1 MDARARKESRQG
13 RRSRDTRDTKTDG
26 QFAISKVSDPVT
38 SSNVIRLRSRD
49 VRRILPTRPKTPE
62 STPEQEED
70 ELSQLRDREIS
81 ILGEMGGANEAL
93 GYAAGGEES
102 PVINTTEEE
111 QVDKAIIKG
120 ALQMD
125 KEKENTQRKKDHV
138 YESPSG
144 APTLPGTLALPL
156 ITLDSDE
163 EPSIKVPELAIK
175 ADLTSELKSTT
186 GGTENLYLNLTPS
199 ETEEASKEAEGLG
212 AEANHSQAAAL
223 LAELEE
229 LQQEAK
235 VTDVGVVPPKLDLA
249 AKLEEDDIS
258 SSHPANPEQP
268 LSYGAVMATAHPAP
282 EAGTHVIDVEKQET
296 ALIGGQ
302 ANPGAINLKADGG
315 ARPKVLGNPLMPFR
329 VQPQF
334 DFYLPGGKRVSQ
346 NVAYKINDLTPQG
359 NSALM
364 IRLPKLQEKY
374 GQEIYM
380 LDQQTGYL
388 YQQHGLTGG
397 FEPVAEQ
404 GHLHPT
410 ESIWADMSEVSR
422 KEYLRENNLNHELT
436 RDNDTNKSKITSTP
450 VIQPN
455 TLEKRPDGEKIKGLG
470 EGDGFSPIVKEA
482 DAPKKPPRLEDAPR
496 PRPNPT
502 PRTVIHKV
510 NDEGKDQVE
519 NVKTPPA
526 SVAAKIKEMMESEIT
541 SLKAPKTPMPTIP
554 LNIDPAVLNRR
565 RSEMIAR
572 LPKDVHIPAA
582 TGTSPLQLIEDE
594 GYYLRKLREVQEAKI
609 KVVSL
614 RRQHNLM
621 GYGSEITEYIGP
633 IYEEKQRRLEEQEAV
648 IKKIVTKIHKLKDKW
663 CYPIIF
669 PLRVDPPGTT
679 VEEQKEYYETERILC
694 ETLRRATS
702 EIYQRRIKTRHD
714 IRDQDEEVNRWKQ
727 WIDEITLKEREIA
740 KKIGEM
746 RKDSAQWSEQVTNL
760 EPKDITIDDTLPPTL
775 AQRVLHEN
783 NHRERTVPGIVY
795 SREVSRTSSTSRPT
809 DDEARQ
815 SQEEAIDLCKKI
827 CSVTE
832 DEDAYFNVRAREQKN
847 KKNLIN
853 SREFVES
860 IRKRP
865 EKTTPRNQD
874 EKNSRRKMRN
884 YIAPSE
890 EALRIMLERQTEV
903 LAADREETLQRFIQ
917 AVQQGMQEYRRTQQN
932 ARIPQGRQRSEQRSS
947 GVEGDERVTE
957 VPPPSSLP
965 PQGYT
970 YKNPVYE
977 TEQKFGEEVTPVV
990 DQTQSTKAY
999 LLDETKEEPTP
1010 VEVDY
1015 DPKNPE
1021 ERPNISFPVTSHPRR
1036 TRYEGT
1042 EGNVS
1047 ETEMKRTYKKG
1058 DRERENNY
1066 PGNTTNEGA
1075 QNVPLVAHAGGGSDP
1090 PGPGGGPGKGPPG
1103 DGSGGDRDYY
1113 SRRGGDGGRDPGQ
1126 DPEDDPSDPSDET
1139 PEDDNHRRRRKIKR
1153 RIYLVQG
1160 PQGPPGKDGK
1170 DGKDNISPAGGANN
1184 TGTTDPKLAT
1194 ALDDLAKSL
1203 TKFGDGMTGIVNKQA
1218 SFNKHLEKQ
1227 IDNQNQH
1234 LTTQEETMN
1243 EMLIASKR
1251 AIYNEAFAAIPVFEG
1266 TSRAE
1271 FEDWLESI
1279 EILCEISGRN
1289 VRTEILNRGGIVVK
1303 RVIRSIP
1310 PETPWDE
1317 QKAELRR
1324 EFSVLQSKAHAAKVL
1339 EELKQKPGETMRPYI
1354 QKYKMLHNTIT
1365 GREADVETDA
1375 SHIIRFLSSIQNVS
1389 IKRKISERGIPDG
1402 MTLGQVFTKAMTMEA
1417 GLQYSDRVVDDSAI
1431 GQVLT
1436 IEKGQVDALEDQR
1449 QPMRGRTNP
1458 ITCWTCGE
1466 HGHFQRECPLLKHQD
1481 GDNRKD
1487 TDGGTSTMYH
1497 TIFGRNEI
1505 PNKFLSQIYRQLAA
1519 ETFKRRVYK
1528 AGLAQAAKAAATTT
1542 STSGK
1547 YVANQ
1552 PVTQQHFT
1560 LTTDPT
1566 LTTNTNPK
1574 SSAADPKPIRIP
1586 RGVTDAK
1593 EFIKNLA
1600 DRARNPRGRGG
1611 RPGRGR
1617 GDGLNR
1623 GRDTG
1628 RTINHIDVMEKLAEI
1643 SDEEI
1648 GEEDELTE
1656 EEVQE
1661 LQEIIET
1668 LPPGHDILE
1677 DLNSDGSA

>member
-1 MDARARKESRQG
+1 METRAKKEARQG
-13 RRSRDTRDTKTDG
+13 RRGRDTRDAKTDG
-26 QFAISKVSDPVT
+26 QFAVSKVSDPVA
-38 SSNVIRLRSRD
+38 SSDVMRLRSRD
-49 VRRILPTRPKTPE
+49 VRRILPTRPRTPE
-62 STPEQEED
+62 STPEQEDD
-70 ELSQLRDREIS
+70 ELSQLKDREIAL
-81 ILGEMGGANEAL
+81 IGEMGGVNEAL
-93 GYAAGGEES
+93 GYAAEGEES

-138 YESPSG
+138 YESPSR
-144 APTLPGTLALPL
+144 ASTLPGPLALPL
-156 ITLDSDE
+156 ITLDSDD
-163 EPSIKVPELAIK
+163 EPSIKIPGLATK
-175 ADLTSELKSTT
+175 TDLMSELKSTT

-212 AEANHSQAAAL
+212 TNANHSQAAAL

-229 LQQEAK
+229 LQQK
-235 VTDVGVVPPKLDLA
+235 VKVMDVGIAPPKLDLA
-249 AKLEEDDIS
+249 AKSGEDNILS
-258 SSHPANPEQP
+258 PHPVDPERP
-268 LSYGAVMATAHPAP
+268 LGHEAATATATPIP
-282 EAGTHVIDVEKQET
+282 EARTHVMGVEKQET
-296 ALIGGQ
+296 ASTGGQ
-302 ANPGAINLKADGG
+302 TNPGITNLKTDGG
-315 ARPKVLGNPLMPFR
+315 ARPKALGDPLIPLR
-329 VQPQF
+329 VRPQF
-334 DFYLPGGKRVSQ
+334 NFYLPGGKRVSQ
-346 NVAYKINDLTPQG
+346 SIAYKMNDQTPQG
-359 NSALM
+359 NDALM

-374 GQEIYM
+374 GQEMYM
-380 LDQQTGYL
+380 LDQQTGDLYL
-388 YQQHGLTGG
+388 QHGLTGG
-397 FEPVAEQ
+397 FELVVER

-410 ESIWADMSEVSR
+410 ESIWAEMDEVSR
-422 KEYLRENNLNHELT
+422 KEYLKENDLNHELT
-436 RDNDTNKSKITSTP
+436 RNNDANQSKVTSTP
-450 VIQPN
+450 LVQPN
-455 TLEKRPDGEKIKGLG
+455 ISEKKPGEEKIKGLG
-470 EGDGFSPIVKEA
+470 EGDGLSPIKKEA
-482 DAPKKPPRLEDAPR
+482 DIPRKPPRLEETQK

-502 PRTVIHKV
+502 PRTKINKV
-510 NDEGKDQVE
+510 KDEGKDRVE
-519 NVKTPPA
+519 DIESPPA
-526 SVAAKIKEMMESEIT
+526 SVATKIKEMMESEIT
-541 SLKAPKTPMPTIP
+541 SLKAPKTPISSAP

-565 RSEMIAR
+565 RSEMIAK
-572 LPKDVHIPAA
+572 LPRDVHIPVA

-594 GYYLRKLREVQEAKI
+594 EYYLRKLREVQEAKI
-609 KVVSL
+609 KIVSL
-614 RRQHNLM
+614 RRQHHLM
-621 GYGSEITEYIGP
+621 GYGPEITEYIGP
-633 IYEEKQRRLEEQEAV
+633 IFEEKQKRLEEQEAV
-648 IKKIVTKIHKLKDKW
+648 IKKVVTKIHQLKDKW

-669 PLRVDPPGTT
+669 PLRANPPGVTI
-679 VEEQKEYYETERILC
+679 EEQKEYYENERIVC
-694 ETLRRATS
+694 ETLRQATS

-714 IRDQDEEVNRWKQ
+714 VQEQSEEVNRWKQ
-727 WIDEITLKEREIA
+727 WIDEITLKENEIA
-740 KKIGEM
+740 KKIEEM
-746 RKDSAQWSEQVTNL
+746 RRDNAQWNEQVTNL
-760 EPKDITIDDTLPPTL
+760 EPKDITIDNTLPPTP

-783 NHRERTVPGIVY
+783 NYRKHTVPGIVY
-795 SREVSRTSSTSRPT
+795 SREVSRTSSVSRPT

-832 DEDAYFNVRAREQKN
+832 DEDAYSSVRAREQKN

-860 IRKRP
+860 MGKRP
-865 EKTTPRNQD
+865 EKTTPRSQD
-874 EKNSRRKMRN
+874 DRNNRRKMRN
-884 YIAPSE
+884 FIAPSE

-903 LAADREETLQRFIQ
+903 LAADREETLQRFIS
-917 AVQQGMQEYRRTQQN
+917 AVQQGMQEYRRTQEN
-932 ARIPQGRQRSEQRSS
+932 SRTPRRRPRSEQRSL
-947 GVEGDERVTE
+947 GVEEDEKITE
-957 VPPPSSLP
+957 VPPPPFVP
-965 PQGYT
+965 PQGHK
-970 YKNPVYE
+970 YKNPIYE
-977 TEQKFGEEVTPVV
+977 VEQKFGEEVTPVA
-990 DQTQSTKAY
+990 DQTQSTKTY

-1010 VEVDY
+1010 VRVDY

-1021 ERPNISFPVTSHPRR
+1021 GRDNISFPIIPQPRQM
-1036 TRYEGT
+1036 RYEGT

-1047 ETEMKRTYKKG
+1047 ETDMKRTYKKG

-1066 PGNTTNEGA
+1066 PGNTTHEGT
-1075 QNVPLVAHAGGGSDP
+1075 QSVPLVAHAGGSDP

-1103 DGSGGDRDYY
+1103 DGSGGDRGHHR
-1113 SRRGGDGGRDPGQ
+1113 RRGGDGRRDPGD

-1170 DGKDNISPAGGANN
+1170 DGRNNISPADGDNKTGAA
-1184 TGTTDPKLAT
+1184 DPKLAT
-1194 ALDDLAKSL
+1194 ALDDLAKAL
-1203 TKFGDGMTGIVNKQA
+1203 AKFGDGMTGMVNKQA

-1227 IDNQNQH
+1227 ITNQNQH

-1279 EILCEISGRN
+1279 EILCEISGRDK
-1289 VRTEILNRGGIVVK
+1289 RTEILNRGGIVVK

-1310 PETPWDE
+1310 PETPWEE

-1324 EFSVLQSKAHAAKVL
+1324 EFSVLQSKAHAAKIL

-1354 QKYKMLHNTIT
+1354 QKYKMLHNNIT

-1375 SHIIRFLSSIQNVS
+1375 SHIIRFLSSLQNVS

-1417 GLQYSDRVVDDSAI
+1417 GLQCSDRVVDDSAI

-1449 QPMRGRTNP
+1449 QPPRGRANP

-1487 TDGGTSTMYH
+1487 GDGGTSTMYH

-1519 ETFKRRVYK
+1519 ETFKKRVYK
-1528 AGLAQAAKAAATTT
+1528 AGLAQAAKAAIPTT
-1542 STSGK
+1542 STAGK
-1547 YVANQ
+1547 YATNQ
-1552 PVTQQHFT
+1552 QVSQPHFT

-1574 SSAADPKPIRIP
+1574 SSTADPKPIRIP

-1611 RPGRGR
+1611 RSDRGR
-1617 GDGLNR
+1617 GDGSNR
-1623 GRDTG
+1623 GRGVG

-1643 SDEEI
+1643 SDEEA
-1648 GEEDELTE
+1648 GEENELTE
-1656 EEVQE
+1656 EEIQE
-1661 LQEIIET
+1661 LQDIIET